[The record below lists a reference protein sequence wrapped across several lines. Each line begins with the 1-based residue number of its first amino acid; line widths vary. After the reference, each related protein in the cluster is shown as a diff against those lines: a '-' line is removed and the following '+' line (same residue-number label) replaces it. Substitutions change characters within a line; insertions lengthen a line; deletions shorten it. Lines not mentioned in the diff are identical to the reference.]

1 MSDADQ
7 YPERQ
12 QRADQYPE
20 RERRADQYPERER
33 RADQYPERERRAKR
47 AAAPDGIEPV
57 ADAPGSERPVADASG
72 SVPLAYLITFRT
84 YGTWL
89 HGDDRGS
96 VDREHNVFGTPLLPT
111 NPRRERAARQ
121 RGKHAPITLNAAQ
134 RQVARAAIV
143 AVCAH
148 RQWSLHELNVRSN
161 HVHVVVSAPRH
172 PDHVMGSFKSWATRR
187 MREASVIDA
196 DIQPWAERGSRKYLW
211 KPEQVEAAC
220 RYVLDGQGPD
230 L

>member
-7 YPERQ
+7 YPERK
-12 QRADQYPE
+12 
-20 RERRADQYPERER
+20 
-33 RADQYPERERRAKR
+33 RRAKR
-47 AAAPDGIEPV
+47 AAASDGIEPV
-57 ADAPGSERPVADASG
+57 ADARGSDPTRGIEPVADASG

-89 HGDDRGS
+89 HGDARGS
-96 VDREHNVFGTPLLPT
+96 VDREHNVFGTPLLPP
-111 NPRRERAARQ
+111 NPPRERAGRQ
-121 RGKHAPITLNAAQ
+121 RSKHAPVMLNAPQ

>member
-1 MSDADQ
+1 MSEAADQ
-7 YPERQ
+7 N
-12 QRADQYPE
+12 PE
-20 RERRADQYPERER
+20 RERRAS
-33 RADQYPERERRAKR
+33 RAS
-47 AAAPDGIEPV
+47 APDGAGPG
-57 ADAPGSERPVADASG
+57 ADACGSDRGPGAYASG

-96 VDREHNVFGTPLLPT
+96 VDREHNAFGTPLLPP
-111 NPRRERAARQ
+111 NQPRERAARERCKQ
-121 RGKHAPITLNAAQ
+121 TPLVLNAAQ
-134 RQVARAAIV
+134 RQATRDAIV
-143 AVCAH
+143 AVCEH

-172 PDHVMGSFKSWATRR
+172 PDHVRGSFKSWATRR
-187 MREASVIDA
+187 MRETCVIDA
-196 DIQPWAERGSRKYLW
+196 NIQPWAKDGSGKYLW

-230 L
+230 LC

>member
-1 MSDADQ
+1 MSEHTDQ
-7 YPERQ
+7 NPERK
-12 QRADQYPE
+12 
-20 RERRADQYPERER
+20 RRAGH
-33 RADQYPERERRAKR
+33 
-47 AAAPDGIEPV
+47 AAAPDGARPV
-57 ADAPGSERPVADASG
+57 ADAPG

-89 HGDDRGS
+89 HGDTRGS
-96 VDREHNVFGTPLLPT
+96 VDREHNVFQTPLLLA
-111 NPRRERAARQ
+111 NPRRERGARQ
-121 RGKHAPITLNAAQ
+121 RSKHAPVMLNAAQ
-134 RQVARAAIV
+134 RQVAREAIV

-187 MREASVIDA
+187 MRQASVIDA
-196 DIQPWAERGSRKYLW
+196 DVQPWAERGSRKYLW